1 MNKELL
7 GLFFLPAG
15 VFAMCAA
22 GLWQMYVVMNES
34 YTLNRFK
41 DRQLLWAVAA
51 MFFSFSLAVYWLC
64 PNARK
69 KGMVFFLTG
78 GAGLLM
84 YVLARLWLPWK
95 QG

>member
-1 MNKELL
+1 MSKELL

-15 VFAMCAA
+15 VFAICAA

-34 YTLNRFK
+34 YTLNRFQ
-41 DRQLLWAVAA
+41 DRRLVWVVAA
-51 MFFSFSLAVYWLC
+51 MFFSFSLAVYVFC

-69 KGMVFFLTG
+69 KGIVFFLLG
-78 GAGLLM
+78 GIGLAM

-95 QG
+95 A

>member
-41 DRQLLWAVAA
+41 NRQLLWEIGRAHV
-51 MFFSFSLAVYWLC
+51 
-64 PNARK
+64 
-69 KGMVFFLTG
+69 
-78 GAGLLM
+78 
-84 YVLARLWLPWK
+84 
-95 QG
+95 